1 MAGTSAIYSLF
12 KMSKIIAGWSWYE
25 NKHFER
31 GMIRVPS
38 SLIYGRVASYQTVQ
52 KYFVPKRRN
61 VHYYKEKGG
70 GRTICCAAITNYLLQ
85 FGKDKDLWH
94 CVVVAWYY
102 ARTSR
107 DYVLCVCKYML
118 ASAMPLRDIPFMINY
133 LFWFPFQ
140 NRFAPPFTLLCLFWY
155 RGDKNKSESIT
166 KQFAEEFK
174 DPKNR
179 VTEIYGLFKCKTQ
192 QSR

>member
-1 MAGTSAIYSLF
+1 MVGTSVVFSLF

-107 DYVLCVCKYML
+107 DYSVF
-118 ASAMPLRDIPFMINY
+118 ASTCL
-133 LFWFPFQ
+133 L
-140 NRFAPPFTLLCLFWY
+140 LLCLFVIYPLWL
-155 RGDKNKSESIT
+155 IT
-166 KQFAEEFK
+166 FFGFHFKTDSLHLLRYFAFFDTEE
-174 DPKNR
+174 
-179 VTEIYGLFKCKTQ
+179 TKTKVKV
-192 QSR
+192 